1 MFQSSSSN
9 KTNQKAKERR
19 WRKANTRDIDVSGR
33 RSCRSHQRKALAR
46 VVLGEQRNGDG
57 GEMEA
62 VKKGD
67 VSDDDEIGQQKGI
80 IVIWY
85 NKVKR
90 SFLKVKTN

>member
-1 MFQSSSSN
+1 M
-9 KTNQKAKERR
+9 AGV
-19 WRKANTRDIDVSGR
+19 A
-33 RSCRSHQRKALAR
+33 
-46 VVLGEQRNGDG
+46 LGEQRIGDG

-62 VKKGD
+62 VKKRD

-85 NKVKR
+85 NKVKM